1 MGGEISAKSQQG
13 YCYIEDGRAELKTD
27 YFIVISEKKS

>member
-1 MGGEISAKSQQG
+1 MGGEISAKSQQD

-27 YFIVISEKKS
+27 YFIGISEKKS